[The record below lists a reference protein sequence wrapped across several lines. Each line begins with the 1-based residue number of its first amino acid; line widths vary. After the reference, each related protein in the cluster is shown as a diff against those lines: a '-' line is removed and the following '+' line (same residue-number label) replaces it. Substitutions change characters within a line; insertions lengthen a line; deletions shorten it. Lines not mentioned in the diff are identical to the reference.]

1 MTGLELL
8 QELLRSDHTL
18 TMEDRETLQERVER
32 LTDRQVEVLALRLG
46 MVDGKPRTQE
56 EAAEQMGVSVERIRQ
71 LEGAALRKLRAPTRA
86 SRAKKIAEFYQQ

>member
-8 QELLRSDHTL
+8 QELFRSNHAL
-18 TMEDRETLQERVER
+18 SAEERETLQERFER
-32 LTDRQVEVLALRLG
+32 LTDRQAEVLALRLG
-46 MVDGKPRTQE
+46 AVNGKPCTQE
-56 EAAEQMGVSVERIRQ
+56 EAAEQMGIRVERIRQ